1 VQPLRKTNDRSNGEA
16 AAARTARLAVL
27 AGTPGLL
34 LTAYAAATSTSLTIR
49 ADLALTLMDM
59 LVLVTVAVVTGGRN
73 NEGTGRKRR
82 VASAET
88 LANAFAAL
96 GMCFSMAVVAG
107 IAIQRIAVGGVEP
120 HGPGIVL
127 AMSLNGAYA
136 AINFWILRRWKARN
150 LAAASALARAQ
161 ICLFSDKL
169 SSNLLIA
176 ASLATAMIWEGTM
189 MARFLDPVAG
199 LLIATMTVRWTIP
212 VVRDTVRSLRRELRR
227 ARKPAA

>member
-1 VQPLRKTNDRSNGEA
+1 MQALPKTNDGSDG

-59 LVLVTVAVVTGGRN
+59 LVLVSVLVVAGGSKKI
-73 NEGTGRKRR
+73 GKRR
-82 VASAET
+82 AALAET
-88 LANAFAAL
+88 LVNALAAF
-96 GMCFSMAVVAG
+96 GMCLSMAVVASV
-107 IAIQRIAVGGVEP
+107 AIQRIAVGGVEP
-120 HGPGIVL
+120 HGSGVVL

-136 AINFWILRRWKARN
+136 VVNFWILRRWKARN
-150 LAAASALARAQ
+150 RAAASALARAQ

-176 ASLATAMIWEGTM
+176 VSLATAMIWHGTLI
-189 MARFLDPVAG
+189 ARFIDPVAG
-199 LLIATMTVRWTIP
+199 LLIATMTARWTIP
-212 VVRDTVRSLRRELRR
+212 VVRDTVRSLRREFRR